1 MVTLFSLSV
10 SIRTVRCNGWESCH
24 RSYYPEHIL
33 AYGSGK
39 TRSFR
44 VLVSSSFRVDCM
56 EAEIGWRSKDHTE
69 SGTQVVVAW
78 SPSLGRGPGNLGR
91 NGRGWSLLVRIF
103 MTQARRVFFGVPSWG
118 YWFANRRRC
127 GTTWLMSGIV
137 VRSER

>member
-1 MVTLFSLSV
+1 MVTGQGTGMGSGGCNKLCSAANGASLVVLFSLSV

-24 RSYYPEHIL
+24 RSYYPERIL

-78 SPSLGRGPGNLGR
+78 SPSLGRGPGTLGR
-91 NGRGWSLLVRIF
+91 NGRG
-103 MTQARRVFFGVPSWG
+103 
-118 YWFANRRRC
+118 
-127 GTTWLMSGIV
+127 
-137 VRSER
+137 